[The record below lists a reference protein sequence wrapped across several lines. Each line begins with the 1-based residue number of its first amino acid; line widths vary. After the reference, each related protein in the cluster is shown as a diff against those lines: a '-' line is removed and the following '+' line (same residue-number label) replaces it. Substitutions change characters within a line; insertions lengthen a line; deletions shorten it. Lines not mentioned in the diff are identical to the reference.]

1 MRIQSLVSTIFA
13 VLSVSA
19 TLAAG
24 PTVARTSLELWYR
37 QPASEWHE
45 ALPVGNGALGA
56 MVFGG
61 TTHETIQLN
70 HDAIWSAGPQPENR
84 VGAHAHLPEIRR
96 LLFAHEFKQAEDLI
110 RRELMADYGGGRS
123 HQTLGELRL
132 EFAATPGTEATE
144 FRRSLDLTSGSAV
157 TTFVLGGVRYR
168 REVVA
173 SFPDK
178 VLVVHLTADQP
189 GKVSIVA
196 SLARPGATI
205 EAAGSDAL
213 RMAGAAQTEGNP
225 PGVRFETALVASAR
239 GGSVST
245 EGSQLRVTGA
255 DGATLVFSCGT
266 DYQLR
271 DPRRPRPTSPDVVM
285 AQARAALA
293 REDLLARATED
304 HAALMRRVDLELTSD
319 PVPDLP
325 TDERL
330 AAVKAGGTDT
340 NLIETYFQFGRHL
353 LIGSSRPGDLPANL
367 QGIWNKDMGAPWG
380 ADYHININI
389 QMNYWPA
396 EVTNLAECHEP
407 FFDFVEALADVS
419 GRRAAR
425 EIYDTR
431 GAVAHYTTDAWL
443 GASTAGQPKWAMWP
457 FGHAWCARHFWEHY
471 LYSGDREFLEKRAF
485 PVLRDAALFIVDWLV
500 EDPRTGRLVSGPS
513 ASPEN
518 TFIGPDG
525 GVYSVSM
532 GASMDQEI
540 AWDALHNFLAA
551 ARELGVQ
558 SPEVAE
564 VERTLARLA
573 TPGIAKD
580 GRLMEWAE
588 EFKEA
593 EPGHRHLSHLYG
605 LHPGSQF
612 TFTRSP
618 EYVAAARKTIDA
630 RLAAGGGHT
639 GWSRAWIVSFWA
651 RFHEGDK
658 ALENIQALLAKS
670 TLRNLFDDHPPFQID
685 GNFGGTAGVA
695 EMLVQSHDDAI
706 DLLPALPK
714 AWATGHVTGLRARGG
729 FDVSLWWRDGAL
741 ERAEI
746 KSLLGRPCRVRL
758 GATTR
763 EFATTSGAT
772 TTLVGPALE
781 VGRDFKPQM

>member
-1 MRIQSLVSTIFA
+1 MLLRSAFLTACFA
-13 VLSVSA
+13 LLGLGSA
-19 TLAAG
+19 HATDAS
-24 PTVARTSLELWYR
+24 SLELWYR
-37 QPASEWHE
+37 QPAADWHE
-45 ALPVGNGALGA
+45 ALPVGNGSLGA

-61 TTHETIQLN
+61 ATVATIQLN
-70 HDAIWSAGPQPENR
+70 HDALWSAGPVPRNR
-84 VGAHAHLPEIRR
+84 VGAHEHLPEIRR

-110 RRELMADYGGGRS
+110 QRELMADYGGGRS

-132 EFAATPGTEATE
+132 ELAAPAGAEPGE
-144 FRRSLDLTSGSAV
+144 FRRSLDLERGVAT
-157 TTFVLGGVRYR
+157 TTFVIDGVRYR
-168 REVVA
+168 REVLA
-173 SFPDK
+173 SFPDQ
-178 VLVVHLTADQP
+178 VLIVRLTADKP
-189 GKVSIVA
+189 GAISLGA
-196 SLARPGATI
+196 SLARPGGLV
-205 EAAGSDAL
+205 EAAGTDAL
-213 RMAGAAQTEGNP
+213 RMAGAAQIEGNP
-225 PGVRFETALVASAR
+225 PGVRFETALVAHAQ
-239 GGSVST
+239 GGAVST
-245 EGSQLRVTGA
+245 EGALLRVRGA
-255 DGATLVFSCGT
+255 DSVTLVFACAT

-271 DPRRPRPTSPDVVM
+271 HPRVPRPTAPEAVM

-293 REDLLARATED
+293 RADLIARAVDD
-304 HAALMRRVDLELTSD
+304 HAALMRRVDLELTTD
-319 PVPDLP
+319 PVPELP

-330 AAVKAGGTDT
+330 AAVKAGADDT

-353 LIGSSRPGDLPANL
+353 LIGSSRPGSLPANL
-367 QGIWNKDMGAPWG
+367 QGLWNKDMGAPWG

-407 FFDFVEALADVS
+407 FFDFIEALAEVS
-419 GRRAAR
+419 GRTAAR
-425 EIYDTR
+425 EVYDAR

-443 GASTAGQPKWAMWP
+443 GASTAGRPQWAMWP
-457 FGHAWCARHFWEHY
+457 FGHAWCARHFWERY
-471 LYSGDREFLEKRAF
+471 LYSGDKDFLETRAF
-485 PVLRDAALFIVDWLV
+485 PALRDAALFLVDWLV
-500 EDPRTGRLVSGPS
+500 EDPRTGKLVSGPS

-525 GVYSVSM
+525 GTYSVSM

-540 AWDALHNFLAA
+540 AWDTFRNFLAA
-551 ARELGVQ
+551 ARDLGVQ
-558 SPEVAE
+558 SPEVGE
-564 VERTLARLA
+564 VERALTRLAR
-573 TPGIAKD
+573 PGIGQD

-612 TFTRSP
+612 TFSRSP
-618 EYVAAARKTIDA
+618 EYIAAARKTIDA

-670 TLRNLFDDHPPFQID
+670 TLKNLFDDHPPFQID

-695 EMLVQSHDDAI
+695 EMLMQSHDDAI

-714 AWATGHVTGLRARGG
+714 AWPTGHITGLRARGG
-729 FDVSLWWRDGAL
+729 YEVSLWWRDGAL

-746 KSLLGRPCRVRL
+746 RSLLGRPCRVRL
-758 GATTR
+758 GGVTR
-763 EFATTSGAT
+763 EFATAKDAT
-772 TTLVGPALE
+772 TTLLGPTLD
-781 VGRDFKPQM
+781 VR